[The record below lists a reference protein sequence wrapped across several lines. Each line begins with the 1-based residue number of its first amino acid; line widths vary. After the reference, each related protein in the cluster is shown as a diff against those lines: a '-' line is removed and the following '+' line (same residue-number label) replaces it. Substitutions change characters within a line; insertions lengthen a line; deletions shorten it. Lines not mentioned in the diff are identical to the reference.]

1 MLSARPIIETTLT
14 SRTDIGSRPTSRAA
28 APSASGIAAMP
39 ASSGKS
45 AAVRL
50 PNTTTRTTNVTGSEQ
65 SSAAR
70 ASAWLMARIS

>member
-39 ASSGKS
+39 ARTGRS
-45 AAVRL
+45 AAVTL
-50 PNTTTRTTNVTGSEQ
+50 PNTTIRTTNVTGSDR
-65 SSAAR
+65 SSAAW